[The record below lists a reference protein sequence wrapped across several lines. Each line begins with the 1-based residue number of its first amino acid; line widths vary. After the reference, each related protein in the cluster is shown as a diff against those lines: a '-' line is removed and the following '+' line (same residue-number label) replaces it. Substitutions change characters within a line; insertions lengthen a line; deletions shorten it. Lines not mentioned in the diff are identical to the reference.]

1 MKIKVLIVEDEVLVA
16 DDIASSLETDGYE
29 VTGIAISS
37 EECLA
42 SISTN
47 APHVILM
54 DINIK
59 GSLDGID
66 TAKKVGN
73 IPVIFI
79 SSNTGQQF
87 ISRALET
94 SPHAFISKPYNYRDV
109 SVAIELAFKKHNE
122 LVLSSQNSTEISDS
136 IFVKKGDL
144 YKKILFENIL
154 YIEASGSY
162 CEVCTSEEKYTLSFN
177 LNHFQNNVQNKVFK
191 RIHRSYVVN
200 LNKVESFDKGGVSI
214 NGKYLP
220 VSTSHRDEVFNYFN
234 KLF

>member
-37 EECLA
+37 DECLA
-42 SISTN
+42 SINSN
-47 APHVILM
+47 EPHVILM

-109 SVAIELAFKKHNE
+109 SVAIELAFKRHNE
-122 LVLSSQNSTEISDS
+122 IVLSDQGNAKNSDS
-136 IFVKKGDL
+136 IFVKKGEL
-144 YKKILFENIL
+144 YKKILLDDIL

-162 CEVCTSEEKYTLSFN
+162 CEVRTADEKYTLSFN
-177 LNHFQNNVQNKVFK
+177 LNHFQNSISSNAFK
-191 RIHRSYVVN
+191 RVHRSYVVN
-200 LNKVESFDKGGVSI
+200 LNKVESFDKAGVSVG
-214 NGKYLP
+214 GKYLP
-220 VSTSHRDEVFNYFN
+220 VSSSHKDEVFNYFN